1 MKKYII
7 LILALATTLVAQ
19 IEPADIKPAEID
31 PGLVATNDTKA
42 EPIAYDPIDT
52 LKPGTINK
60 PTLEAKPVEEG
71 MALIEVRP
79 QVQTIITEDADKIV
93 TTSTTNLTVSP
104 ITIPLAQMQ
113 TIVEAVVKM
122 GFQTSIPI
130 DASKITSVSVTKD
143 TSPVKVFTTNATV
156 SVVIDTPEVLSYAT
170 NLVVS
175 EEGITN
181 EVVTSTVETPAV
193 THSETNLSGNVVLTY
208 ENPVRFTVQVYLTP

>member
-19 IEPADIKPAEID
+19 IKPAEID
-31 PGLVATNDTKA
+31 PGLVATNNTEV
-42 EPIAYDPIDT
+42 EPIAYGPIDT

-60 PTLEAKPVEEG
+60 PTSEAKPVEEG
-71 MALIEVRP
+71 MALIEVKP

-113 TIVEAVVKM
+113 TIIDAVVKM

-143 TSPVKVFTTNATV
+143 TSPIKVFTTNAIV
-156 SVVIDTPEVLSYAT
+156 SVVVDTPEVLSYAT

-193 THSETNLSGNVVLTY
+193 THNETNLAGNVVLTY